1 MGREPGLMIQRQI
14 PGGGDGV
21 GGGGGADMV
30 KGLTYLCYFLVE
42 FNALF
47 VF

>member
-14 PGGGDGV
+14 PGGGDGG

-30 KGLTYLCYFLVE
+30 KAANIFV
-42 FNALF
+42 LF
-47 VF
+47 SS